1 MKRTA
6 LFCLV
11 ILSLVG
17 CQKKVDEVPKPEPPT
32 VPVKINLTN
41 PGFESPLSSGWTI
54 ETTYKGQYGFR
65 QDTAAKLQG
74 SYGLSFYAA
83 QPNHYPGNPQET
95 PWNGR
100 IYQSLQNL
108 KNGKYI
114 FTVYGAAIGNGMY
127 VYANGGKD
135 DYKLA
140 FRTDQ
145 VERYQLEFEV
155 TNGTAKVGLLCID
168 AGGPQMYA
176 PFFRVDEL
184 ELWTK

>member
-155 TNGTAKVGLLCID
+155 TNGTAKEFK
-168 AGGPQMYA
+168 AA
-176 PFFRVDEL
+176 FFHILANSIRFWRGWL
-184 ELWTK
+184 